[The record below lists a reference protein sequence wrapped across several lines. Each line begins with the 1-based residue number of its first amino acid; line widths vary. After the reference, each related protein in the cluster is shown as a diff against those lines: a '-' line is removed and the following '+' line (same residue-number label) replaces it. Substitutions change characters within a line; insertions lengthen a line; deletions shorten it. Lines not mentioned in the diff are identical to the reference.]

1 MNVPGPGDFTLDI
14 KDGASD
20 AKKVLCSQEL
30 KAIKCSDGYEVR
42 FKTQEGGQ
50 QPYCKKTVRRNSTCG
65 VTGQDWVTQKDSRR
79 SMNSQLTVTVRVKD
93 SIQEPQQIKVS
104 PAMSTLSVPLEADGK
119 ATLPLTLG
127 QWQIEYRSGTEVCQ
141 NQTLKPVA
149 CSVGHHER
157 DRECVEDASTA
168 SSNLQKVLG
177 VCIGVVLTAVVL
189 YFGYIGR

>member
-1 MNVPGPGDFTLDI
+1 
-14 KDGASD
+14 
-20 AKKVLCSQEL
+20 
-30 KAIKCSDGYEVR
+30 
-42 FKTQEGGQ
+42 
-50 QPYCKKTVRRNSTCG
+50 
-65 VTGQDWVTQKDSRR
+65 
-79 SMNSQLTVTVRVKD
+79 MNSQLTVTVRVKD
-93 SIQEPQQIKVS
+93 PIQEPQQIKVS